1 MHTLQGPKSIMVIL
15 TETKQSTPRTDKIT
29 PGTERSLFAATP
41 ERNERKK
48 IKDDGVR
55 DRSRVQS

>member
-1 MHTLQGPKSIMVIL
+1 MHTLQGLKSIMVIL
-15 TETKQSTPRTDKIT
+15 TETKQSTLRTDKIT

-41 ERNERKK
+41 EGNERKE
-48 IKDDGVR
+48 IKGDGVR